1 MGNSLNLD
9 LEGKVVVLKAD
20 ALKPAYQELKFRL
33 FRVEGGFGSKPY
45 TMGRALFGIFLADGE
60 ETRMDSY
67 DVERLASSEEIALF
81 NIGNLKKE
89 GEETNEP
96 ESEI

>member
-1 MGNSLNLD
+1 MGNSLNSD
-9 LEGKVVVLKAD
+9 LEGKVVILKAE

-60 ETRMDSY
+60 KARMDSY
-67 DVERLASSEEIALF
+67 DVERLATDEEIALF
-81 NIGNLKKE
+81 DIGNLQKE
-89 GEETNEP
+89 GGVDESEP
-96 ESEI
+96 EI